1 MNELRLRILGTRG
14 IPASHGGFETL
25 AQKLSEYLVQ
35 QGWSVTVYCH
45 APESGAIYEDDLDG
59 IRLVKVPEPRTDAL
73 GTMRYDWKCIRH
85 AAKEEGVVL
94 TLGYNTAL
102 FNLWFRFKG
111 IKNIIN
117 MDGMDWK
124 RSKWGVIARTWLYF
138 NDWAGCLIGNHLI
151 ADHPEIAKHLATRRS
166 VNSITMIPYGADLVE
181 SANVDLIRNFELEP
195 KQFLLCVARIEP
207 ENSILEIVRAFSS
220 EVRSQKLV
228 IVGAFNPKGNNYHA
242 KIHEA
247 ASEHIVFLGAI
258 YEKETVGSLRFHC
271 SLYVHGH
278 TVGGTN
284 PTLVEAIGAGSPVL
298 AQDNCFNRWVAGSHA
313 AFFHDE
319 KSCQRLLNQLL
330 KDRDSLTQIGKDGN
344 ERFLEY
350 FRWAMVLEQYEHL
363 IASMNDQ

>member
-35 QGWSVTVYCH
+35 QGWSVTVYCQS
-45 APESGAIYEDDLDG
+45 PESGAIYEDDLDG

-117 MDGMDWK
+117 MDGMEWK
-124 RSKWGVIARTWLYF
+124 RSKWGVLARTWFYL

-166 VNSITMIPYGADLVE
+166 INSITMIPYGADLVE

-228 IVGAFNPKGNNYHA
+228 IVGAFNPKSNSYHA

-247 ASEHIVFLGAI
+247 AGEHVVFLGAI
-258 YEKETVGSLRFHC
+258 YEKETVESLRFHC

-284 PTLVEAIGAGSPVL
+284 PTLVEAMGAGCAIL
-298 AQDNCFNRWVAGSHA
+298 AHDNPFNRWVAGDHA
-313 AFFHDE
+313 IFFRDE
-319 KSCQRLLNQLL
+319 KNCQKRIDQLL
-330 KDRDSLTQIGKDGN
+330 HDHDLLAKMSKDGN
-344 ERFLEY
+344 EKFLEF
-350 FRWAMVLEQYEHL
+350 FRWTMILEQYEHI